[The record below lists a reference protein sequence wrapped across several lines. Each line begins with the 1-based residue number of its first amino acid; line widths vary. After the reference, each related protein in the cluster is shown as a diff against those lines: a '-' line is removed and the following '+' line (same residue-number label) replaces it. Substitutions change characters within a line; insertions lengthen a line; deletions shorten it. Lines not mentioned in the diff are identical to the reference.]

1 MGKVTPTWLLPGHS
15 GRPCHHE
22 SIYTRQARQT
32 GQIYSV
38 KLCNPNT
45 NVTEAQAAQRDKF
58 GTISSALAA
67 WINTNEVDS
76 AADHAVYKKLLAQ
89 FKRQHKC
96 LTLRGYMSANKMA
109 EIQEDGNVKITI
121 GTYSV
126 VLDSMGNPVD
136 TGDDSGNQGGNAP
149 ARRTLTLIAS
159 PTNGGNTIGAGQ
171 YDEGATATI
180 TAVPA
185 SGFTFSR
192 WSDGNT
198 NASRTVTVNGN
209 MTLTAIFNSSNPIVD
224 PEGDDEEGGEGS
236 GNEFGED

>member
-45 NVTEAQAAQRDKF
+45 NVTEAQAAQRDRF

-89 FKRQHKC
+89 FKRQHKY

-109 EIQEDGNVKITI
+109 EILEDGNVRITI

-126 VLDSMGNPVD
+126 VLDSMGEPVEEEEPGND
-136 TGDDSGNQGGNAP
+136 PGNQGNNPGNDP
-149 ARRTLTLIAS
+149 GS
-159 PTNGGNTIGAGQ
+159 NPGGNPG
-171 YDEGATATI
+171 
-180 TAVPA
+180 
-185 SGFTFSR
+185 
-192 WSDGNT
+192 
-198 NASRTVTVNGN
+198 
-209 MTLTAIFNSSNPIVD
+209 SNPGGGND
-224 PEGDDEEGGEGS
+224 DDDENGEGGGGEGD
-236 GNEFGED
+236 F

>member
-1 MGKVTPTWLLPGHS
+1 MDGGTTNLIFNLKKTDIMGKVTPTWLLPGHS

-22 SIYTRQARQT
+22 SIYMRQARQT

-109 EIQEDGNVKITI
+109 EILEDGNVRITI

-126 VLDSMGNPVD
+126 VLDSMGEPVEEEEPGND
-136 TGDDSGNQGGNAP
+136 PGNQVNNPSNDPGNNPGSNPGGGN
-149 ARRTLTLIAS
+149 
-159 PTNGGNTIGAGQ
+159 
-171 YDEGATATI
+171 D
-180 TAVPA
+180 
-185 SGFTFSR
+185 
-192 WSDGNT
+192 D
-198 NASRTVTVNGN
+198 
-209 MTLTAIFNSSNPIVD
+209 D
-224 PEGDDEEGGEGS
+224 DDDDENGEGGGGEGD
-236 GNEFGED
+236 F